1 MRLWLGL
8 RVTGLEHV
16 PATGPALLVSNHQSI
31 LDPPLIGGATPR
43 QIFFLAK
50 AELFQIPLFGRL
62 IRALH
67 ARPVRREGSDP
78 SALKTAA
85 RLLEEGK
92 ALLVFPEGTRS
103 IDGRLG
109 EAKPGIGM
117 LAVVS
122 GAPVIPAYISG
133 TLESL
138 PKGAIRPRRSQ
149 VSVRFGPALH
159 FKALTGERRKERY
172 RDAANEM
179 MRAITQLKEQNDRQH
194 REERRGAVASANLSR
209 RKHPLMES
217 DNRKA
222 RSLAGAQREVTDA
235 PEESMEDWF
244 NRGVGDIEEG
254 EVVRGTVVEVRDSEV
269 LVDIGYKSEGTIAI
283 EEFRHAGS
291 LPKVGEEIEVYLESK
306 EDSEG
311 LIVLSKDKAD
321 KIKVW
326 DAISKSHDSGT
337 PVEGKV
343 VEVVK
348 GGLSVDVGVRAF
360 LPGSQVDL
368 RPVKNLASMLGQ
380 VIRAKVIKLNRR
392 RGNVVLSRRA
402 VLEEEREEK
411 RKHTLSVLSEG
422 MVLTGAVKNITDYG
436 AFIDLGGID
445 GLLHVTDMSWGRV
458 GHPSEIFQIGDQVEV
473 VVLHFDRETGR
484 VSLGYKQKS
493 SDPWAVVDDRYPVG
507 AKVQGRVVSLTN
519 YGAFVELEPGVEGLV
534 HVSEMSWTRR
544 VRHPSKLV
552 NVGDTVDVMVLD
564 VNKATKRISLGMK
577 QVEADPWATIDERYK
592 PGERIEGKVRN
603 LTDFGAFVELEP
615 GVDGLLHISDMSW
628 TRNIGHP
635 SEILKK
641 GQSVETQIL
650 NVDRENKRISL
661 GLKQIQPDPWETV
674 SQRYPM
680 GSRVTG
686 KVVRLTD
693 FGAFV
698 ELEAGVD
705 GLLHVSQMSNRPIA
719 SPADLVNVGD
729 ELTLMVIRVDPH
741 ERRIGLS
748 LKDLAATIVEE
759 PQHEGRGRGKGGRKR
774 RGGEDYEDDEE

>member
-1 MRLWLGL
+1 MSG
-8 RVTGLEHV
+8 
-16 PATGPALLVSNHQSI
+16 
-31 LDPPLIGGATPR
+31 PPLLNVRGGR
-43 QIFFLAK
+43 
-50 AELFQIPLFGRL
+50 E
-62 IRALH
+62 
-67 ARPVRREGSDP
+67 VRR
-78 SALKTAA
+78 
-85 RLLEEGK
+85 
-92 ALLVFPEGTRS
+92 
-103 IDGRLG
+103 
-109 EAKPGIGM
+109 PGDIHQG
-117 LAVVS
+117 
-122 GAPVIPAYISG
+122 
-133 TLESL
+133 
-138 PKGAIRPRRSQ
+138 
-149 VSVRFGPALH
+149 
-159 FKALTGERRKERY
+159 
-172 RDAANEM
+172 
-179 MRAITQLKEQNDRQH
+179 
-194 REERRGAVASANLSR
+194 
-209 RKHPLMES
+209 RKHRIMETE
-217 DNRKA
+217 NRKA
-222 RSLAGAQREVTDA
+222 KVLEGAQKEVAEA
-235 PEESMEDWF
+235 PEETMEDWF

-254 EVVRGTVVEVRDSEV
+254 EVVRGRVVEVRDSEV
-269 LVDIGYKSEGTIAI
+269 LVDIGYKSEGTIAM
-283 EEFRHAGS
+283 EEFRHAGT
-291 LPKVGEEIEVYLESK
+291 LPKVGDEIEVYLESK

-380 VIRAKVIKLNRR
+380 MIRAKVIKLNRR

-493 SDPWAVVDDRYPVG
+493 SDPWAVVDERYPVG
-507 AKVQGRVVSLTN
+507 AKAQGRVVSLTN

-552 NVGDTVDVMVLD
+552 NVGDMVDVMVLD

-650 NVDRENKRISL
+650 NVDKDNKRISL
-661 GLKQIQPDPWETV
+661 GLKQIQPDPWESV
-674 SQRYPM
+674 AQRYPM

-686 KVVRLTD
+686 KIVRLTD

-698 ELEAGVD
+698 ELEPGVD
-705 GLLHVSQMSNRPIA
+705 GLLHVSQMSSRPIA
-719 SPADLVNVGD
+719 SPSDLVNVGD
-729 ELTLMVIRVDPH
+729 ELTLMMIRVDSN

-748 LKDLAATIVEE
+748 LKDLAAAILEE
-759 PQHEGRGRGKGGRKR
+759 PSQADARGRGKGRKR
-774 RGGEDYEDDEE
+774 RGGEDFDEDEE

>member
-1 MRLWLGL
+1 ME
-8 RVTGLEHV
+8 TE
-16 PATGPALLVSNHQSI
+16 NQK
-31 LDPPLIGGATPR
+31 
-43 QIFFLAK
+43 AK
-50 AELFQIPLFGRL
+50 
-62 IRALH
+62 
-67 ARPVRREGSDP
+67 
-78 SALKTAA
+78 T
-85 RLLEEGK
+85 
-92 ALLVFPEGTRS
+92 
-103 IDGRLG
+103 
-109 EAKPGIGM
+109 
-117 LAVVS
+117 
-122 GAPVIPAYISG
+122 
-133 TLESL
+133 
-138 PKGAIRPRRSQ
+138 
-149 VSVRFGPALH
+149 
-159 FKALTGERRKERY
+159 
-172 RDAANEM
+172 
-179 MRAITQLKEQNDRQH
+179 
-194 REERRGAVASANLSR
+194 
-209 RKHPLMES
+209 
-217 DNRKA
+217 
-222 RSLAGAQREVTDA
+222 LAGGQKEVDEA
-235 PEESMEDWF
+235 PEETMEYWMS
-244 NRGVGDIEEG
+244 RGAGDIEEG
-254 EVVRGTVVEVRDSEV
+254 EVVRGRVGEVRDSEI

-306 EDSEG
+306 EDNEG

-326 DAISKSHDSGT
+326 DAISKAHDSGV
-337 PVEGKV
+337 PVDGRV

-348 GGLSVDVGVRAF
+348 GGLAVDVGVRAF

-368 RPVKNLASMLGQ
+368 RPVKNLASLLGQ
-380 VIRAKVIKLNRR
+380 TIRAKVIKLNRR

-411 RKHTLSVLSEG
+411 KKHTLSVLAEG
-422 MVLTGAVKNITDYG
+422 MALTGTVKNLTDYG

-445 GLLHVTDMSWGRV
+445 GLLHVTDMSWGRI

-473 VVLHFDRETGR
+473 VVLHFDRDTGR

-493 SDPWAVVDDRYPVG
+493 SDPWAIVEERYPVG
-507 AKVQGRVVSLTN
+507 SKVQGRVVSLTN

-552 NVGDTVDVMVLD
+552 NVGDTVEVQVLE

-577 QVEADPWATIDERYK
+577 QVETDPWATIQERYQ
-592 PGERIEGKVRN
+592 PGMRVQGKVRN

-641 GQSVETQIL
+641 SQAIETQIL
-650 NVDRENKRISL
+650 NVDPENKRISL
-661 GLKQIQPDPWETV
+661 GLKQIQPDPWESV

-686 KVVRLTD
+686 KVVRVTD

-698 ELEAGVD
+698 ELEPGVD
-705 GLLHVSQMSNRPIA
+705 GLLHISQMSTRPVN
-719 SPADLVNVGD
+719 SPADIVNVGD
-729 ELTLMVIRVDPH
+729 ELTLMVIRVDPT

-748 LKDLAATIVEE
+748 LKELASIIEE
-759 PQHEGRGRGKGGRKR
+759 PTSAEGRGRQKGRKR
-774 RGGEDYEDDEE
+774 RGEDFEEEEE

>member
-1 MRLWLGL
+1 ME
-8 RVTGLEHV
+8 TE
-16 PATGPALLVSNHQSI
+16 N
-31 LDPPLIGGATPR
+31 
-43 QIFFLAK
+43 
-50 AELFQIPLFGRL
+50 
-62 IRALH
+62 
-67 ARPVRREGSDP
+67 RE
-78 SALKTAA
+78 
-85 RLLEEGK
+85 
-92 ALLVFPEGTRS
+92 
-103 IDGRLG
+103 
-109 EAKPGIGM
+109 
-117 LAVVS
+117 
-122 GAPVIPAYISG
+122 
-133 TLESL
+133 
-138 PKGAIRPRRSQ
+138 SQ
-149 VSVRFGPALH
+149 G
-159 FKALTGERRKERY
+159 
-172 RDAANEM
+172 
-179 MRAITQLKEQNDRQH
+179 
-194 REERRGAVASANLSR
+194 
-209 RKHPLMES
+209 
-217 DNRKA
+217 
-222 RSLAGAQREVTDA
+222 LAGGQREVDNG

-244 NRGVGDIEEG
+244 KRGVGDIEEG
-254 EVVRGTVVEVRDSEV
+254 EVVRGRVVEVRDSEV

-283 EEFRHAGS
+283 EEFRHAGT

-380 VIRAKVIKLNRR
+380 IIRAKVIKLNRR

-493 SDPWAVVDDRYPVG
+493 SDPWAIVDARFPVG

-519 YGAFVELEPGVEGLV
+519 YGAFIELEPGVEGLV

-544 VRHPSKLV
+544 VRHPSKIV
-552 NVGDTVDVMVLD
+552 NVGDTVDVLVLD

-592 PGERIEGKVRN
+592 PGERVQGKVRN

-635 SEILKK
+635 SELLKK
-641 GQSVETQIL
+641 GQPIETQIL
-650 NVDRENKRISL
+650 NVDKDNKRISL
-661 GLKQIQPDPWETV
+661 GIKQIQPDPWESV
-674 SQRYPM
+674 AQRYPM

-686 KVVRLTD
+686 KIVRLTD

-698 ELEAGVD
+698 ELEPGVD
-705 GLLHVSQMSNRPIA
+705 GLLHVSQMSQRPIA
-719 SPADLVNVGD
+719 TPSDLVNVGD
-729 ELTLMVIRVDPH
+729 ELTLMVIRVDPN

-748 LKDLAATIVEE
+748 LKDVAAAIMEE
-759 PQHEGRGRGKGGRKR
+759 PSQAEGRGRGKGRKR
-774 RGGEDYEDDEE
+774 RGGDDFDEDEE

>member
-1 MRLWLGL
+1 ME
-8 RVTGLEHV
+8 TE
-16 PATGPALLVSNHQSI
+16 N
-31 LDPPLIGGATPR
+31 
-43 QIFFLAK
+43 
-50 AELFQIPLFGRL
+50 
-62 IRALH
+62 
-67 ARPVRREGSDP
+67 RES
-78 SALKTAA
+78 
-85 RLLEEGK
+85 
-92 ALLVFPEGTRS
+92 
-103 IDGRLG
+103 
-109 EAKPGIGM
+109 
-117 LAVVS
+117 
-122 GAPVIPAYISG
+122 
-133 TLESL
+133 
-138 PKGAIRPRRSQ
+138 
-149 VSVRFGPALH
+149 
-159 FKALTGERRKERY
+159 
-172 RDAANEM
+172 
-179 MRAITQLKEQNDRQH
+179 
-194 REERRGAVASANLSR
+194 RG
-209 RKHPLMES
+209 
-217 DNRKA
+217 
-222 RSLAGAQREVTDA
+222 LAGGQREVDNG

-244 NRGVGDIEEG
+244 KRGVGDIEEG
-254 EVVRGTVVEVRDSEV
+254 EVVRGRVVEVRDSEV

-283 EEFRHAGS
+283 EEFRHAGT

-368 RPVKNLASMLGQ
+368 RPVKNLGSMLGQ
-380 VIRAKVIKLNRR
+380 IIRAKVIKLNRR

-493 SDPWAVVDDRYPVG
+493 SDPWAIVDARFPVG

-519 YGAFVELEPGVEGLV
+519 YGAFIELEPGVEGLV

-544 VRHPSKLV
+544 VRHPSKIV
-552 NVGDTVDVMVLD
+552 NVGDMVDVLVLD

-592 PGERIEGKVRN
+592 PGERVQGKVRN

-641 GQSVETQIL
+641 GQPIETQIL
-650 NVDRENKRISL
+650 NVDKDNKRISL
-661 GLKQIQPDPWETV
+661 GIKQIQPDPWESV
-674 SQRYPM
+674 AQRYPM

-686 KVVRLTD
+686 KIVRLTD

-698 ELEAGVD
+698 ELEPGVD
-705 GLLHVSQMSNRPIA
+705 GLLHVSQMSQRPIA
-719 SPADLVNVGD
+719 APSDLVNVGD
-729 ELTLMVIRVDPH
+729 ELTLMVIRVDPN

-748 LKDLAATIVEE
+748 LKDVAAAIMEE
-759 PQHEGRGRGKGGRKR
+759 PSQAEGRGRSKGRKR
-774 RGGEDYEDDEE
+774 RGGDDFEDEEE

>member
-1 MRLWLGL
+1 
-8 RVTGLEHV
+8 
-16 PATGPALLVSNHQSI
+16 
-31 LDPPLIGGATPR
+31 
-43 QIFFLAK
+43 
-50 AELFQIPLFGRL
+50 
-62 IRALH
+62 
-67 ARPVRREGSDP
+67 
-78 SALKTAA
+78 
-85 RLLEEGK
+85 
-92 ALLVFPEGTRS
+92 
-103 IDGRLG
+103 
-109 EAKPGIGM
+109 
-117 LAVVS
+117 
-122 GAPVIPAYISG
+122 
-133 TLESL
+133 
-138 PKGAIRPRRSQ
+138 
-149 VSVRFGPALH
+149 
-159 FKALTGERRKERY
+159 
-172 RDAANEM
+172 
-179 MRAITQLKEQNDRQH
+179 
-194 REERRGAVASANLSR
+194 
-209 RKHPLMES
+209 METE
-217 DNRKA
+217 NRKA
-222 RSLAGAQREVTDA
+222 KVLEGAQKEVAEA
-235 PEESMEDWF
+235 PEETMEDWF

-254 EVVRGTVVEVRDSEV
+254 EVVRGRVVEVRDSEV
-269 LVDIGYKSEGTIAI
+269 LVDIGYKSEGTIAM
-283 EEFRHAGS
+283 EEFRHAGT
-291 LPKVGEEIEVYLESK
+291 LPKVGDEIEVYLESK

-380 VIRAKVIKLNRR
+380 MIRAKVIKLNRR

-493 SDPWAVVDDRYPVG
+493 SDPWAVVDERYPVG
-507 AKVQGRVVSLTN
+507 AKAQGRVVSLTN

-552 NVGDTVDVMVLD
+552 NVGDMVDVMVLD

-592 PGERIEGKVRN
+592 PGERVEGKVRN

-650 NVDRENKRISL
+650 NVDRDNKRISL
-661 GLKQIQPDPWETV
+661 GLKQIQPDPWESV

-686 KVVRLTD
+686 KIVRLTD

-698 ELEAGVD
+698 ELEPGVD
-705 GLLHVSQMSNRPIA
+705 GLLHVSQMSTRPIA
-719 SPADLVNVGD
+719 SPSDLVNVGD
-729 ELTLMVIRVDPH
+729 ELTLMVIRVDPT

-748 LKDLAATIVEE
+748 LKDLAAAILEE
-759 PQHEGRGRGKGGRKR
+759 PSQADARGRGKGRKR
-774 RGGEDYEDDEE
+774 RGGEDFDEDEE

>member
-1 MRLWLGL
+1 
-8 RVTGLEHV
+8 
-16 PATGPALLVSNHQSI
+16 
-31 LDPPLIGGATPR
+31 
-43 QIFFLAK
+43 
-50 AELFQIPLFGRL
+50 
-62 IRALH
+62 
-67 ARPVRREGSDP
+67 
-78 SALKTAA
+78 
-85 RLLEEGK
+85 
-92 ALLVFPEGTRS
+92 
-103 IDGRLG
+103 
-109 EAKPGIGM
+109 
-117 LAVVS
+117 
-122 GAPVIPAYISG
+122 
-133 TLESL
+133 
-138 PKGAIRPRRSQ
+138 
-149 VSVRFGPALH
+149 
-159 FKALTGERRKERY
+159 
-172 RDAANEM
+172 
-179 MRAITQLKEQNDRQH
+179 
-194 REERRGAVASANLSR
+194 
-209 RKHPLMES
+209 METE
-217 DNRKA
+217 NRKA
-222 RSLAGAQREVTDA
+222 KVLEGAQKEVAEA
-235 PEESMEDWF
+235 PEETMEDWF

-254 EVVRGTVVEVRDSEV
+254 EVVRGRVVEVRDSEV
-269 LVDIGYKSEGTIAI
+269 LVDIGYKSEGTIAM
-283 EEFRHAGS
+283 EEFRHAGT
-291 LPKVGEEIEVYLESK
+291 LPKVGDEIEVYLESK

-380 VIRAKVIKLNRR
+380 MIRAKVIKLNRR

-493 SDPWAVVDDRYPVG
+493 SDPWAVVDERYPVG
-507 AKVQGRVVSLTN
+507 AKAQGRVVSLTN

-552 NVGDTVDVMVLD
+552 NVGDMVDVMVLD

-592 PGERIEGKVRN
+592 PGERVEGKVRN

-650 NVDRENKRISL
+650 NVDKDNKRISL
-661 GLKQIQPDPWETV
+661 GLKQIQPDPWESV
-674 SQRYPM
+674 AQRYPM

-686 KVVRLTD
+686 KIVRLTD

-698 ELEAGVD
+698 ELEPGVD
-705 GLLHVSQMSNRPIA
+705 GLLHVSQMSSRPIA
-719 SPADLVNVGD
+719 SPSDLVNVGD
-729 ELTLMVIRVDPH
+729 ELTLMVIRVDSN

-748 LKDLAATIVEE
+748 LKDLAAAILEE
-759 PQHEGRGRGKGGRKR
+759 PSQADARGRGKGRKR
-774 RGGEDYEDDEE
+774 RGGEDFDEDEE